1 MSVNAQ
7 NKAKSLLNY
16 ITGSVGGW
24 PSNTNIAIVAGL
36 DYFIESG
43 SEDIYF
49 NEMNT
54 ACGMYGSYATQSAF
68 MNQISDYANEK
79 GCTTAYVYGQDD
91 VR

>member
-43 SEDIYF
+43 
-49 NEMNT
+49 
-54 ACGMYGSYATQSAF
+54 
-68 MNQISDYANEK
+68 
-79 GCTTAYVYGQDD
+79 
-91 VR
+91 

>member
-16 ITGSVGGW
+16 ITGSAGGW

-54 ACGMYGSYATQSAF
+54 ACGMYG
-68 MNQISDYANEK
+68 
-79 GCTTAYVYGQDD
+79 
-91 VR
+91 